1 MRSVAEKLPYWRRVV
16 FYSSADIGCFA
27 CVLGEGLFALE
38 WASTH
43 LTPLAAAHVCQGH
56 MLVCMAVYTQGM
68 QPLYLGP
75 TRGPE
80 LVVSLV
86 SRQAITSPKLGQFS
100 AMTATRVRYLAQR
113 KEIVAVSIVFFVRG
127 WNRATLYKEDYED
140 KTTLTSLK
148 FEDTSREMWKVS
160 KSSCSLE
167 GLVLRALVNVMNATE
182 NTENE
187 FYLWTEKADTWQNSA
202 SQSGSRQ
209 YHAEQSLLSAVSIS
223 LTWITKKEKKKK
235 NKWMS
240 MRKRIIARRFERE
253 AEREHLFPQL

>member
-1 MRSVAEKLPYWRRVV
+1 MALLLCKQLPCINHHRREGGLIREVKREWKMMMMIMRSVAEKLPYWRRVV

-127 WNRATLYKEDYED
+127 W
-140 KTTLTSLK
+140 
-148 FEDTSREMWKVS
+148 
-160 KSSCSLE
+160 
-167 GLVLRALVNVMNATE
+167 
-182 NTENE
+182 
-187 FYLWTEKADTWQNSA
+187 
-202 SQSGSRQ
+202 
-209 YHAEQSLLSAVSIS
+209 
-223 LTWITKKEKKKK
+223 
-235 NKWMS
+235 
-240 MRKRIIARRFERE
+240 
-253 AEREHLFPQL
+253 